1 MMTLSKVL
9 AVILNYKGADLTIA
23 LIRSL
28 KQIPY
33 EGLDILVVDNCSP
46 DNSVE
51 ILRPQQDKLGFVLIA
66 NSKNAGYAAGNNVG
80 IRYAI
85 EHGYDYSWILNND
98 IELIDINILGILITE
113 AKNDTKIGGV
123 GPIVIDH
130 DRIIQPYRERPS
142 FWDMTLGFY
151 SFAKRRAKIPHDY
164 NGPVYR
170 IYGCCMLLDNAI
182 MQKVDLMDER
192 TFLYYEEDI
201 LGEKLF
207 GKGYYFYYTSSTKVN
222 HFGSLI
228 VKKEIGKKNRR
239 KLKINQASQHI
250 YLKYYRHYGIFKEMT
265 IRLFSCIIYY
275 LR

>member
-1 MMTLSKVL
+1 MMTLTKVL

-46 DNSVE
+46 DNSLEV
-51 ILRPQQDKLGFVLIA
+51 LRPLQDKLDFVLIA
-66 NSKNAGYAAGNNVG
+66 NSKNTGYAAGNNVG

-98 IELIDINILGILITE
+98 IELIDVNILGKLITV
-113 AKNDTKIGGV
+113 AKKDSKIGGV
-123 GPIVIDH
+123 GPMVIDH
-130 DRIIQPYRERPS
+130 NRIIQPYRERPS

-151 SFAKRRAKIPHDY
+151 SFAKRRAKTPHDY

-170 IYGCCMLLDNAI
+170 IYGCCMLLDNSI
-182 MQKVDLMDER
+182 MQKVDMMDER

-201 LGEKLF
+201 LGEKLYDN
-207 GKGYYFYYTSSTKVN
+207 GYYFCYTSSTRVN

-239 KLKINQASQHI
+239 KLKINQTSLHI
-250 YLKYYRHYGIFKEMT
+250 YLKYYRHYSFFKEMVV
-265 IRLFSCIIYY
+265 RSFSKFLFY

>member
-1 MMTLSKVL
+1 MKIQSKVL

-33 EGLDILVVDNCSP
+33 KELDILVVDNCSP
-46 DNSVE
+46 DNCVE
-51 ILRPQQDKLGFVLIA
+51 VLRPLQNQLNFVLIV
-66 NSKNAGYAAGNNVG
+66 NSKNTGYAAGNNVG
-80 IRYAI
+80 IRYSI

-98 IELIDINILGILITE
+98 IELIDIKILEKLVMV
-113 AKNDTKIGGV
+113 AKSDPKIGGV
-123 GPIVIDH
+123 GPMVIDH

-151 SFAKRRAKIPHDY
+151 SFAKRRAKTPHDY
-164 NGPVYR
+164 SGPVYR

-182 MQKVDLMDER
+182 MQKLGLMDER

-228 VKKEIGKKNRR
+228 VKKEIGKKNNK
-239 KLKINQASQHI
+239 KLKINQASQHV
-250 YLKYYRHYGIFKEMT
+250 YLKYYRKYGFFKEVLV
-265 IRLFSCIIYY
+265 RSFSKLLYY